1 MQNLERAIK
10 CLENV
15 EDTSKRTEKK
25 DLLRSAADNPVLKEL
40 FRRAYDWR
48 ITYGLTWK
56 QPDLPKAKA
65 IFGDSYSM
73 EEEWD
78 VFLVL
83 LDELSARNL
92 TGQEALDTITRFMR
106 AIDPNRAQWYG
117 RVLNRNLQVGANVNT
132 FGEIWP
138 DLASNFGVSL
148 ADKFRDYHM
157 GVQFPVGCEPKYDGL
172 RITMVFTDGKGVAKT
187 RSGKEYNE
195 VLKHII
201 DELSTAIINRIPG
214 IDELASVVGNGAVD
228 GEIYADWEPTGPL
241 STYGGKRYKSPWGK
255 TSAMLKTGM
264 YQGIF
269 RPDRITPDMWD
280 ELRGELKFWAFDSM
294 SLDVYDAQIA
304 MDKTPHHERRA
315 NLVKLIGSL
324 GEDPST
330 ILMPQVI
337 CHNHEELTDAHQQ
350 YMSDKHEGSMIK
362 DLNSPYLPSRSPV
375 MLKRKEEEFI
385 DGIILEVLPGTEG
398 KRNEHWA
405 GRYLVRLSNGV
416 ETRCNLRGDA
426 NRADHWARREELKG
440 MIIEMTQQKDAYAVG
455 DAARFPV
462 FMRLRDDLPKVE
474 V

>member
-1 MQNLERAIK
+1 MQNLERAIR
-10 CLENV
+10 CLENI
-15 EDTSKRTEKK
+15 EATPKRTEKK
-25 DLLRSAADNPVLKEL
+25 DLLRSAADNPVLREL
-40 FRRAYDWR
+40 FYRAYDWKT
-48 ITYGLTWK
+48 TYGLTWK

-78 VFLVL
+78 LFLTI
-83 LDELSARNL
+83 LDELAARNL

-117 RVLNRNLQVGANVNT
+117 RVLNRNLQIGANVNT

-138 DLASNFGVSL
+138 ELASNFGVSL
-148 ADKFRDYHM
+148 AEKFKDHHM
-157 GVQFPVGCEPKYDGL
+157 GIQFPVACEPKYDGL

-201 DELSTAIINRIPG
+201 DELAPK
-214 IDELASVVGNGAVD
+214 VVNGAVD
-228 GEIYADWEPTGPL
+228 GEIYADWEAKGPL
-241 STYGGKRYKSPWGK
+241 STYGGKKYKSPWGK
-255 TSAMLKTGM
+255 TSAMLKTGT

-269 RPDRITPDMWD
+269 TPNRVNSDMWK
-280 ELRGELKFWAFDSM
+280 ELQGELKFWAFDYI
-294 SLDVYDAQIA
+294 SLDVYDPKIA
-304 MDKTPHHERRA
+304 MDRTPHRERRA
-315 NLVKLIGSL
+315 NLVELVASL
-324 GEDPST
+324 GPDAST
-330 ILMPQVI
+330 IVMPQVI
-337 CHNHEELTDAHQQ
+337 CNDHEELTDTHAEF
-350 YMSDKHEGSMIK
+350 MSQNHEGSMIK

-385 DGIILEVLPGTEG
+385 DGVILEVLPGTEG

-405 GRYLVRLSNGV
+405 GRYRVRLSNGI
-416 ETRCNLRGDA
+416 ETRCNVRGDA
-426 NRADHWARREELKG
+426 NRQDHWNRRDELVG
-440 MIIEMTQQKDAYAVG
+440 TIIEMTQQKDAYAVG

-462 FMRLRDDLPKVE
+462 FIRLRDDLPKVE

>member
-15 EDTSKRTEKK
+15 EATSKRTEKK
-25 DLLRSAADNPVLKEL
+25 DLLRSAANNPILKEL
-40 FRRAYDWR
+40 FRRAYDWKT
-48 ITYGLTWK
+48 TYGLTWK

-78 VFLVL
+78 VFLAL
-83 LDELSARNL
+83 LDELAVRNL
-92 TGQEALDTITRFMR
+92 TGQEAVDTITRFMR

-117 RVLNRNLQVGANVNT
+117 RVLNRNLQIGANVNT

-138 DLASNFGVSL
+138 DLASSFAVSL
-148 ADKFRDYHM
+148 AEKFKDHHM
-157 GVQFPVGCEPKYDGL
+157 GIQFPVACEPKYDGL

-201 DELSTAIINRIPG
+201 DELAPI
-214 IDELASVVGNGAVD
+214 VVNGAVD
-228 GEIYADWEPTGPL
+228 GEIYADWEPNGPL
-241 STYGGKRYKSPWGK
+241 STYGSKKYRSPWGK
-255 TSAMLKTGM
+255 TSAMLKTGT

-269 RPDRITPDMWD
+269 RPDRVTPDMWL
-280 ELRGELKFWAFDSM
+280 ELQGELKFWAFDRI
-294 SLDVYDAQIA
+294 SLDVYDPTIA
-304 MDKTPHHERRA
+304 MDRTPHHERRA
-315 NLVKLIGSL
+315 NLVKLVASL
-324 GEDPST
+324 GENDAST
-330 ILMPQVI
+330 NLMPQVI
-337 CHNHEELTDAHQQ
+337 CNNHEELTDAHQQ
-350 YMSDKHEGSMIK
+350 YMSENHEGSMIK

-385 DGIILEVLPGTEG
+385 DGILLEVMPGTVG

-405 GRYLVRLSNGV
+405 GRYRVRLPNGV
-416 ETRCNLRGDA
+416 ETKCNVRGDA
-426 NRADHWARREELKG
+426 NRADHWARREELVG
-440 MIIEMTQQKDAYAVG
+440 TIIEMTQQKDAVALG
-455 DAARFPV
+455 DAARNPV
-462 FMRLRDDLPKVE
+462 FMRLRDDLPKVN

>member
-1 MQNLERAIK
+1 MQNLERAIR

-40 FRRAYDWR
+40 FRRTYDWKT
-48 ITYGLTWK
+48 TYGLTWK

-78 VFLVL
+78 VFLLL

-92 TGQEALDTITRFMR
+92 TGQEAVDTITRFMR

-117 RVLNRNLQVGANVNT
+117 RVLNRNLQIGANVNT
-132 FGEIWP
+132 YGEIWP
-138 DLASNFGVSL
+138 DLASTFAVSL
-148 ADKFRDYHM
+148 ADKYKDHHM
-157 GVQFPVGCEPKYDGL
+157 GIQFPVACEPKYDGL
-172 RITMVFTDGKGVAKT
+172 RITIIFSDGTGVAKT
-187 RSGKEYNE
+187 RGNKEYNE

-201 DELSTAIINRIPG
+201 DELAP
-214 IDELASVVGNGAVD
+214 VVVNGAVD
-228 GEIYADWEPTGPL
+228 GEIYADWSDKGPL
-241 STYGGKRYKSPWGK
+241 STYGGKKYKSPWGK
-255 TSAMLKTGM
+255 TQAMLKTGM

-269 RPDRITPDMWD
+269 RPDRITPDMWA
-280 ELRGELKFWAFDSM
+280 ELQGELKFWAFDLM
-294 SLDVYDAQIA
+294 SLDVYDPTIA

-315 NLVKLIGSL
+315 NLVNMVDAL

-337 CHNHEELTDAHQQ
+337 CNDHAELTDMHHQ
-350 YMSDKHEGSMIK
+350 YMSEKHEGSMIK
-362 DLNSPYLPSRSPV
+362 DLNSPYLPARSPV
-375 MLKRKEEEFI
+375 MLKRKEEEFT

-405 GRYLVRLSNGV
+405 GRYRVRLPNGI
-416 ETRCNLRGDA
+416 ETRCNVRGDA
-426 NRADHWARREELKG
+426 NRADHWARRDELVG
-440 MIIEMTQQKDAYAVG
+440 TIIEMTQQKDAHAVG